1 MAKEQINFPVKD
13 LKEINKIL
21 KNYFSEYVINDTKI
35 IGLSNLKICKR
46 TAALKEI
53 PDGRM
58 NNIFVQPNL
67 LQAELNAIKVTI
79 SRCLIMK
86 DRINFYNNGDN
97 MVEPDYT
104 LMKFEA
110 FEPNFMD
117 VYHDKFG
124 DKVWGLLNTLDF
136 KEIDLDNMK
145 YLFDNEQIDI
155 VNVDGVDVITTKQLF
170 PLYDKCVSITAT
182 QVNIDDTSDLHYV
195 VFACDFGIL
204 TVFTLVGVL

>member
-1 MAKEQINFPVKD
+1 
-13 LKEINKIL
+13 
-21 KNYFSEYVINDTKI
+21 
-35 IGLSNLKICKR
+35 
-46 TAALKEI
+46 
-53 PDGRM
+53 
-58 NNIFVQPNL
+58 
-67 LQAELNAIKVTI
+67 
-79 SRCLIMK
+79 MK
-86 DRINFYNNGDN
+86 DRINFYNNGDT
-97 MVEPDYT
+97 MVEPDYS

-124 DKVWGLLNTLDF
+124 DRVWGLLNTLDF

-170 PLYDKCVSITAT
+170 PLYDKCISITAA
-182 QVNIDDTSDLHYV
+182 QVNIDDESDLHYV

>member
-1 MAKEQINFPVKD
+1 MAKEQINFPVKNF
-13 LKEINKIL
+13 KEINKIL
-21 KNYFSEYVINDTKI
+21 KNYFSEYVIGDTKI

-46 TAALKEI
+46 IAALREM
-53 PDGRM
+53 PDARM
-58 NNIFVQPNL
+58 NKIFVQPNL
-67 LQAELNAIKVTI
+67 LQTELNAIKVTI
-79 SRCLIMK
+79 SKCIIMK
-86 DRINFYNNGDN
+86 DRINFYNNGDT
-97 MVEPDYT
+97 MVEPDYS

-124 DKVWGLLNTLDF
+124 DRVWGLLNTLNF

-170 PLYDKCVSITAT
+170 PLYDKCISITAA
-182 QVNIDDTSDLHYV
+182 QVNIDDESDLHYV